1 MSEHIN
7 NHTKRKE
14 ALKRVLRQLHEG
26 KAVEEV
32 KGEFAALLQDVGA
45 MDIAE
50 IEQELVQEGMPVVEI
65 KRLCDVHVAVFR
77 ESLETQQKP
86 DTVPGHPVYTFLAE
100 NGAAARVLDALEDAL
115 MALKAPGLWAL
126 VLDDKYRAQGPKAA
140 PDADRLERAREH
152 LRELRKYEKHYLRK
166 ENILFPF
173 LEKHGF
179 SGPSAVMWAIH
190 DDVRAWWKSLD
201 ALLSDGPGADPTAL
215 GLWAQGPKAFGA
227 QLDEIL
233 APLATAIREM
243 FYKEENILFPTALEK
258 LSGEEWWQ
266 VRQQSPEVGYCYVEP
281 GHQWPPQETALESV
295 SALSLSAR
303 TRALARG
310 RTEETGS
317 PAGLLHLDTGTLTP
331 QEVNLLLTHLPV
343 DITYVDADD
352 TVRFF
357 SQSRERIFPRSPAI
371 IGRKVQ
377 KCHPPASVHLVQRI
391 LDDFRAGRRDVAEF
405 WIRMRGKFIHIRYF
419 ALRDEA
425 GEYQGT
431 IEVTQEIS
439 HIRQLEGERR
449 LLDEE

>member
-1 MSEHIN
+1 MSEHID

-14 ALKRVLRQLHEG
+14 TLKRVLCQLHEG
-26 KAVEEV
+26 KTVEEV
-32 KGEFAALLQDVGA
+32 KGEFATLLRGVST
-45 MDIAE
+45 MEIAQ

-77 ESLETQQKP
+77 ESLETQEKP

-100 NGAAARVLDALEDAL
+100 NGAAGHVLDALEGTLAAL
-115 MALKAPGLWAL
+115 
-126 VLDDKYRAQGPKAA
+126 KAA
-140 PDADRLERAREH
+140 PDEDRLERAREH
-152 LRELRKYEKHYLRK
+152 LHELRKYEKHYLRK

-190 DDVRAWWKSLD
+190 DDIRAWWKSLD
-201 ALLSDGPGADPTAL
+201 ALLSAGPGDDPA
-215 GLWAQGPKAFGA
+215 AFVA
-227 QLDEIL
+227 QLDEIFG
-233 APLATAIREM
+233 PLATAIHEM

-258 LSGEEWWQ
+258 LNGEEWWQ

-295 SALSLSAR
+295 SALAQGGDEG
-303 TRALARG
+303 AV
-310 RTEETGS
+310 S

-343 DITYVDADD
+343 DITYVDAED

-357 SQSRERIFPRSPAI
+357 SQGRERIFPRSPAI

-377 KCHPPASVHLVQRI
+377 KCHPPASVHVVQQI

-405 WIRMRGKFIHIRYF
+405 WIQMGPKFIHIRYF
-419 ALRDEA
+419 AVRDG

-449 LLDEE
+449 LLDKE

>member
-1 MSEHIN
+1 MSEYIN
-7 NHTKRKE
+7 NHTKGKE

-50 IEQELVQEGMPVVEI
+50 IEQELVQEGMPLVEI

-100 NGAAARVLDALEDAL
+100 NGAAVRVLDALEDAL
-115 MALKAPGLWAL
+115 TAL
-126 VLDDKYRAQGPKAA
+126 KAA

-201 ALLSDGPGADPTAL
+201 ALLSDGPGDDPA
-215 GLWAQGPKAFGA
+215 AFGA
-227 QLDEIL
+227 QLDEIF
-233 APLATAIREM
+233 APLDTAIREM
-243 FYKEENILFPTALEK
+243 FYKEENILYPTALEK

-266 VRQQSPEVGYCYVEP
+266 VRQQSPKVGYCYVEP
-281 GHQWPPQETALESV
+281 GHQWPPKATALEAAWTTV
-295 SALSLSAR
+295 
-303 TRALARG
+303 
-310 RTEETGS
+310 EETGS

-343 DITYVDADD
+343 DITYVDAED

-431 IEVTQEIS
+431 IEVTQEIGR
-439 HIRQLEGERR
+439 IRELEGERR